1 MVAGFSVRH
10 RGIVLLYEDEDL
22 KKRFSFLVSRF
33 WFALVTLPA
42 FGEMRAGAA
51 LRVVTPELA
60 KGPAFMAGF
69 DNNRR
74 ATAIHDDL
82 FARCLAL
89 QPGDTPL
96 VICGVDSIGLFWDDV
111 VWIRQT
117 VKTKLG
123 RNVDVVVAA
132 LHDHQAPDTMGLWG
146 PNAGTSGIN
155 EDYNSLVIERTAEAA
170 LAAIAN
176 LRPASIALAKTH
188 PPELDT
194 FIHDNRPP
202 DVHDAELILAAVT
215 GADGKPIA
223 TLINWSN
230 HPETLGSRNTQ
241 ITADYPAAIYK
252 RLEERRGGVAVFV
265 NGAVGGMQSPL
276 GAKIAGIADNSF
288 EKAERIGQRVADIG
302 ADALEHASPVKIT
315 RYEFAERLVRIPIA
329 NKGFEQAAQANI
341 YHGRKPS
348 VEGQANAPVGL
359 IRLLDGDSPMLEIAL
374 VPGELYPE
382 LSVGGIQKYEG
393 ADFPDAP
400 EEPAIKSMMT
410 APYRMLFGLADDE
423 IGYIIPKA
431 EWDNEAPW
439 LQNARKRFYGEVNSV
454 GPEAAPI
461 IAAALKELLQSK

>member
-1 MVAGFSVRH
+1 MKLPLIAL
-10 RGIVLLYEDEDL
+10 VLLA
-22 KKRFSFLVSRF
+22 F
-33 WFALVTLPA
+33 PA
-42 FGEMRAGAA
+42 FAEMRAGAA
-51 LRVVTPELA
+51 SRVVTPDLA
-60 KGPAFMAGF
+60 KGPVFMAGF

-89 QPGDTPL
+89 QPGETPL

-111 VWIRQT
+111 LRIRQT

-123 RNVDVVVAA
+123 RNADVIVAA
-132 LHDHQAPDTMGLWG
+132 MHDHQAPDTMGLWG
-146 PNAGTSGIN
+146 SNAATSGIN
-155 EDYNSLVIERTAEAA
+155 EDYTSLVIERTAEAA

-202 DVHDAELILAAVT
+202 DVHDAELILLAVT
-215 GADGKPIA
+215 GADSKPIA
-223 TLINWSN
+223 TLINWAN

-276 GAKIAGIADNSF
+276 GAKIAAIPDNSF

-302 ADALEHASPVKIT
+302 SDALEHAQPVNIT
-315 RYEFAERLVRIPIA
+315 RYEFQERIVRIPIA

-348 VEGQANAPVGL
+348 VDGQTSVPVGL
-359 IRLLDGDSPMLEIAL
+359 IRLLDGANPMLEIAL

-400 EEPAIKSMMT
+400 PEPAIKNLMK

-423 IGYIIPKA
+423 IGYIIPKS
-431 EWDNEAPW
+431 EWDNQPPW
-439 LQNARKRFYGEVNSV
+439 LQNAPKRWYGEQNSV

-461 IAAALKELLQSK
+461 ITATLKELIESR

>member
-1 MVAGFSVRH
+1 
-10 RGIVLLYEDEDL
+10 
-22 KKRFSFLVSRF
+22 
-33 WFALVTLPA
+33 
-42 FGEMRAGAA
+42 
-51 LRVVTPELA
+51 
-60 KGPAFMAGF
+60 MAGF

-82 FARCLAL
+82 FARCLAV

-111 VWIRQT
+111 VRIRQT
-117 VKTKLG
+117 VKAKLG
-123 RNVDVVVAA
+123 RNADVVVAA

-146 PNAGTSGIN
+146 PNAATSGIN
-155 EDYNSLVIERTAEAA
+155 EDYNSFVIARTAEAA

-188 PPELDT
+188 PAELDS

-202 DVHDAELILAAVT
+202 DVHDAELILAAFT
-215 GADGKPIA
+215 GTDGKPIA
-223 TLINWSN
+223 TLINWAN

-315 RYEFAERLVRIPIA
+315 RYEFAERVVRIPIA

-359 IRLLDGDSPMLEIAL
+359 IRLLDGDNPMLEIAL

-400 EEPAIKSMMT
+400 AEPAIKSMMK

-461 IAAALKELLQSK
+461 IAATLKDLIESK